1 MYWRLYSILSLPV
14 MSRAV
19 LMHEIA
25 KNKSRQIVLTDK
37 ADPTATNLIVM
48 QHSRKDRS

>member
-1 MYWRLYSILSLPV
+1 MYWRLYSILSLPI

-25 KNKSRQIVLTDK
+25 KSKSRQIVLLTSRSDS
-37 ADPTATNLIVM
+37 D
-48 QHSRKDRS
+48 QHLPDCNAAQ